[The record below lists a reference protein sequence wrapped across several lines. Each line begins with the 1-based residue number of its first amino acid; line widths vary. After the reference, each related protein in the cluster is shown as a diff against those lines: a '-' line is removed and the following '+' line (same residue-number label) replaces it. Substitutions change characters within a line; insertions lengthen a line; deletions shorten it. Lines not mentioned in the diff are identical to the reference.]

1 MTTPPR
7 RPGTSRRAVLKAG
20 ALSGAALFTTG
31 WASLG
36 ATPPA
41 TALAG
46 GAAAVPS
53 LARIAAVD
61 DAVRLWLYSFDS
73 PAWVVGRV
81 LNRIDIARVAAIL
94 PATAAE
100 VADLLEGARAT
111 YAAEVADPS
120 QKAVAPPQTAERV
133 AFGLG
138 WLAHHAAEGPLGGPA
153 GDDAR
158 LARDAAVLQSYM
170 FDGAAPPDADS
181 VESLYD
187 VMWHRALVRLHTL
200 KTDESDVEAWIHR
213 FMGFV
218 EADEDR
224 RAQIAA
230 AAGGAGAGTDFLDPA
245 DPVIATTRRLRVGA
259 VREPVPV
266 LALLDAPGAS
276 RYARAVAEATR
287 ALLSG
292 AQYITGGVTA
302 PTLVGRFREGD

>member
-1 MTTPPR
+1 MTTPPP
-7 RPGTSRRAVLKAG
+7 RPGPSRRAVLKAG

-36 ATPPA
+36 ATPLA
-41 TALAG
+41 TAASLAG

-81 LNRIDIARVAAIL
+81 LNRIDITRVAAIL

-100 VADLLEGARAT
+100 VADLLEDARAT

-120 QKAVAPPQTAERV
+120 QKAVAPPRTAERV

-138 WLAHHAAEGPLGGPA
+138 WLAHHAAESPLGLPA
-153 GDDAR
+153 GDDGR
-158 LARDAAVLQSYM
+158 LARDVAVLQSYAL
-170 FDGAAPPDADS
+170 DGAAPPDADA

-218 EADEDR
+218 EANEGR
-224 RAQIAA
+224 RTQI
-230 AAGGAGAGTDFLDPA
+230 AAGGAAAGTDFLDPA
-245 DPVIATTRRLRVGA
+245 DPVIAMTRRLRVGA

-266 LALLDAPGAS
+266 RALLDAPGAS
-276 RYARAVAEATR
+276 RYGRAVAEATR

-292 AQYITGGVTA
+292 AEYITGGVTA
-302 PTLVGRFREGD
+302 PTLVGRFPEGD